1 MNNIVRITN
10 MKLVEKL
17 RFNSLIGQ
25 VIETYN
31 GVIRVITD
39 SDELVICKR
48 TDVSLLRNDVKE
60 VAIA

>member
-1 MNNIVRITN
+1 MNNTVRITN

-31 GVIRVITD
+31 GVIRIITD

-48 TDVSLLRNDVKE
+48 TDISLLRNDIKE
-60 VAIA
+60 VVIA